1 MHKIIEEFN
10 VGVKNFFVLTLNEQ
24 MPHGRYKKCRID
36 GKEYEI
42 HFMRFSGCSSVEVAL
57 DNMFRNFA
65 IKAPE
70 GGSFVGKEVEF
81 VFI

>member
-1 MHKIIEEFN
+1 MHKVVREFN

-36 GKEYEI
+36 DKEYEI
-42 HFMRFSGCSSVEVAL
+42 YRIHYCGGSAEKML
-57 DNMFRNFA
+57 DNMLRNFA
-65 IKAPE
+65 IQAPE